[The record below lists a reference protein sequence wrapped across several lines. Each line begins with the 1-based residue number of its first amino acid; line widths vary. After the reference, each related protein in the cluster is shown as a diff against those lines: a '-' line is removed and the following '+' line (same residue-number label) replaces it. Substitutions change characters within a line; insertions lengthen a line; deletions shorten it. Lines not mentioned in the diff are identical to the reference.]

1 MLEAPSDKILQEDL
15 EWIAKKEENLHD
27 CTVFVTGAT
36 GLIGSLIV
44 KSLLCKNRL
53 KNSNIKVI
61 ALARSAE
68 KVKKKFKDVLENKD
82 LKIVYG
88 DILAPLN
95 IEEKID
101 YVIHA
106 ASRTASKDFV
116 NKPVETIDSVVNGT
130 KNILDLV
137 KNKEVK
143 SIVYLSTME
152 IYGIVDFKVDK
163 IAEDDLGYIDI
174 LKVRSS
180 YPESKRLVENL
191 CIAYYSEYKLPV
203 KIARLAQTFG
213 PGVVKDDNRVFAQ
226 FARSVINKED
236 IILHTDGESIRNYCY
251 IRDAI
256 LGIFTLLNK
265 GEDGEAYTISNE
277 ESCISIKKMA
287 EMVAEK
293 IAKGDIKVV
302 IKVPEDI
309 ASYGYA
315 PKEKMKLSSKKIQSL
330 GWKAEV
336 SLEESYR
343 RMIESMTGYKE
354 VKSLN

>member
-1 MLEAPSDKILQEDL
+1 M
-15 EWIAKKEENLHD
+15 
-27 CTVFVTGAT
+27 
-36 GLIGSLIV
+36 
-44 KSLLCKNRL
+44 
-53 KNSNIKVI
+53 
-61 ALARSAE
+61 
-68 KVKKKFKDVLENKD
+68 
-82 LKIVYG
+82 
-88 DILAPLN
+88 
-95 IEEKID
+95 
-101 YVIHA
+101 
-106 ASRTASKDFV
+106 
-116 NKPVETIDSVVNGT
+116 
-130 KNILDLV
+130 
-137 KNKEVK
+137 
-143 SIVYLSTME
+143 
-152 IYGIVDFKVDK
+152 
-163 IAEDDLGYIDI
+163 
-174 LKVRSS
+174 
-180 YPESKRLVENL
+180 
-191 CIAYYSEYKLPV
+191 
-203 KIARLAQTFG
+203 
-213 PGVVKDDNRVFAQ
+213 FAQ